1 VQKWPSSEHGSPK
14 FILFWQSVCFL
25 ESKNS
30 VGLKRG
36 NVKPEKSTENQN
48 FTGRDI
54 ATLRKARGWSQEEAA
69 RRIGISLRTLCRW
82 ESGKSNPSP
91 LGLYRLA
98 QELRKKR

>member
-1 VQKWPSSEHGSPK
+1 
-14 FILFWQSVCFL
+14 
-25 ESKNS
+25 
-30 VGLKRG
+30 
-36 NVKPEKSTENQN
+36 VKTLKSTENPN

-54 ATLRKARGWSQEEAA
+54 IVIRKARGWSQEQLA

-82 ESGKSNPSP
+82 ESGKTNPSA